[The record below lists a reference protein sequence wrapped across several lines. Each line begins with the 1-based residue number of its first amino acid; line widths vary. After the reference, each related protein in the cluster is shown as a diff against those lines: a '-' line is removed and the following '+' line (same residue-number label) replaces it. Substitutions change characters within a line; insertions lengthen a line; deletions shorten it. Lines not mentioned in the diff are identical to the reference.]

1 MSLVFFTVI
10 FCHVEKKYV
19 ILHRNFAFKTINS
32 FKTYDESVRDRFH
45 YDSRFV

>member
-1 MSLVFFTVI
+1 MSFSI
-10 FCHVEKKYV
+10 FHSNILSCRKKYV